1 MTIDFDLDTG
11 DLLRHAANQYW
22 LELGWPTTV
31 DGYQLAVELD
41 DDIWGL
47 RMPTALAVELVALL
61 GRLDLSCP
69 VIDLP
74 GQQGVV
80 MLLEPTEV
88 ESALPFPTQ
97 VGKLPSGHR
106 VPLPPSMTAA
116 GPVRWLTP
124 HEPVAGRRPSVR
136 VVAEALTHLT

>member
-1 MTIDFDLDTG
+1 MTIDFGLDTG
-11 DLLRHAANQYW
+11 DLLRHASHQYW

-31 DGYQLAVELD
+31 DGDQLAVELD

-47 RMPTALAVELVALL
+47 RMPTTLAVELVALL
-61 GRLDLSCP
+61 RRGDLSCP

-97 VGKLPSGHR
+97 VGKMPSGCR
-106 VPLPPSMTAA
+106 VPLPPSMTAR
-116 GPVRWLTP
+116 GPVRWLTR
-124 HEPVAGRRPSVR
+124 HEPIGGRRPSVR